1 MTDESSSPAGEPAK
15 AKRQTSRLKVAG
27 IAGAAVLLIA
37 FVAVVLLSPED
48 KGFVWLNPTQF
59 TQSTKPGRFDV
70 IKWKVIRWTAPIWS
84 RFRKPSPQIW
94 VQGKLLL
101 IRDGGIERLGMGT
114 AGTTNADGLCAWILQ
129 PNESQLFRAQIK
141 TNPAVIIGN
150 ESAIVTG
157 SGGQASVFNMNSG
170 IPGTPNTGTK
180 IDVLPKYSAGWIKLL
195 LNVSAT
201 GRMMSNTTTLSV
213 QTNLDAACQVKVPD
227 GGGLVLSK
235 RLSSNGTNY
244 FMLISATAM
253 DGKGNP
259 VRKVK

>member
-1 MTDESSSPAGEPAK
+1 MTDEPLLPAGGPAK
-15 AKRQTSRLKVAG
+15 AKGHTSRLKIAG
-27 IAGAAVLLIA
+27 IVCAAVLLIA
-37 FVAVVLLSPED
+37 FVVVVLRSPED
-48 KGFVWLNPTQF
+48 KGFVWLNPTKF
-59 TQSTKPGRFDV
+59 TQSTKPGRFV
-70 IKWKVIRWTAPIWS
+70 ALKWKVIRWTAPIWS

-94 VQGKLLL
+94 IQGKLLV
-101 IRDGGIERLGMGT
+101 IRDGGNDKLGLGT

-129 PNESQLFRAQIK
+129 PNESQLFREQIK
-141 TNPAVIIGN
+141 TNSTVIIGN

-195 LNVSAT
+195 LSVSAT
-201 GRMMSNTTTLSV
+201 GRMISNTTTLSV
-213 QTNLDAACQVKVPD
+213 QTNLEVACQVKVPD

-235 RLSSNGTNY
+235 RSPSNGTNY

-259 VRKVK
+259 VRKIK